1 MNLDYCRT
9 FKSETKF
16 MNSSYPQLP
25 TPVVGVPRRCC
36 CSPPGQSRA
45 SWAFGDWRLEGWLE
59 ISTPTDAVIWERQ
72 QETVWNRR
80 ERGRSWFISTS
91 VEGRCGTNLFGDSC
105 IYISWFEDQFFF
117 FFLKNFHKAAWS
129 MLLHPVTDRR
139 TTLWS
144 ARSPPYSPHVKYTSV
159 GEEGYYYSH
168 YRVKK
173 TDNKL
178 PLLSLV
184 RSTP

>member
-105 IYISWFEDQFFF
+105 IYISWFEDQFFY
-117 FFLKNFHKAAWS
+117 FFLPQSSLIDAAPSCYGSKNDPLVSSVSTLF
-129 MLLHPVTDRR
+129 
-139 TTLWS
+139 TTCEV
-144 ARSPPYSPHVKYTSV
+144 H
-159 GEEGYYYSH
+159 
-168 YRVKK
+168 
-173 TDNKL
+173 
-178 PLLSLV
+178 
-184 RSTP
+184 

>member
-117 FFLKNFHKAAWS
+117 FTKQLDRCCSILLRIEERPFGQLG
-129 MLLHPVTDRR
+129 LHPIHHMWSTLVSGKRVT
-139 TTLWS
+139 TTAIIGW
-144 ARSPPYSPHVKYTSV
+144 KKQTIN
-159 GEEGYYYSH
+159 SH
-168 YRVKK
+168 FWV
-173 TDNKL
+173 
-178 PLLSLV
+178 
-184 RSTP
+184 